1 MKTNAHGIAIIKH
14 FEGLGDGC
22 KITPGLQ
29 PYLCPAGY
37 WTIGFGHVIKHNGRM
52 LKGAAN
58 KALAFR
64 LMPAITAK
72 QADELLAEDLKHFEA
87 GVNRLVKVRITE
99 NQFSALVSFAYN
111 CGLDEDVDTIPEG
124 LGDSTLLRLINKG
137 KLQEAAVE
145 FPKWNK
151 SAGRVLPGLV
161 RRREAERLLFL
172 NQIPKL

>member
-22 KITPGLQ
+22 RVTPGLQ
-29 PYLCPAGY
+29 PYLCPANY
-37 WTIGFGHVIKHNGRM
+37 WTIGFGHVIKQNGRM
-52 LKGAAN
+52 LKGSEN
-58 KALAFR
+58 RSLAIR
-64 LMPAITAK
+64 LMPSITTA
-72 QADELLAEDLKHFEA
+72 QADALLDQDLLHFEA
-87 GVNRLVKVRITE
+87 GVRRLLKVRITE

-111 CGLDEDVDTIPEG
+111 CGLDEDTDTIPEG
-124 LGDSTLLRLINKG
+124 LGDSTLLRLINKS
-137 KLQEAAVE
+137 KLQEAASE

-151 SAGRVLPGLV
+151 SAGQILPGLV